1 MFINKCCCL
10 FAIAHNIP
18 IPTLAPTFPNIFYST
33 RIRIPSQLCNANSQ
47 NGCLVVML
55 ADVNGNRKSLLCDF
69 SNKQHSTFLTCANKM
84 KNKMK
89 EQIKGAFRPVS
100 SGQRLSH
107 SVKGGALCNR
117 IWEREG
123 KKEMAGGGNKR
134 EVE

>member
-1 MFINKCCCL
+1 MLLLVCNCTQYSNSNSSS
-10 FAIAHNIP
+10 HIP
-18 IPTLAPTFPNIFYST
+18 KHFLQHENLP
-33 RIRIPSQLCNANSQ
+33 IRIPSQLCNANSQ

-69 SNKQHSTFLTCANKM
+69 SKKQHSTFLTCANKM